1 VYVYTYTPI
10 YTYIHIY
17 IQHIYIYIYV
27 YICTH
32 LYIYTHTFINTHLFI
47 YMYMHTCTYVY
58 MHTYTNIYT
67 SKQTVSEGAP
77 QRQVICQRSL
87 TGRPSARSYVSVRT
101 HTSKPTVSETQREHI
116 CFRKQMYKKQ
126 RGGETDYGSDTT

>member
-1 VYVYTYTPI
+1 
-10 YTYIHIY
+10 
-17 IQHIYIYIYV
+17 
-27 YICTH
+27 
-32 LYIYTHTFINTHLFI
+32 
-47 YMYMHTCTYVY
+47 MYMHTCTYVY